1 MKNDSPLFDGIRVKP
16 DKDRRLRVQ
25 CPVCEWPKCKAPG
38 THRAPKG
45 RMREKEY
52 WQFCLDHVRA
62 YNASWNYYAGM
73 SSADIEAAI
82 RHDTVWQRPT
92 WPLGWRLKMRDPL
105 NIIDGDDPD
114 GHGGH
119 PRQREMTIE
128 EKALAVF
135 ELDPP
140 FTLVELKKRYKLLVK
155 RHHPDAN
162 GGDKDS
168 EERLKVINQAFAL
181 LKAKYFA

>member
-1 MKNDSPLFDGIRVKP
+1 
-16 DKDRRLRVQ
+16 
-25 CPVCEWPKCKAPG
+25 
-38 THRAPKG
+38 
-45 RMREKEY
+45 
-52 WQFCLDHVRA
+52 
-62 YNASWNYYAGM
+62 
-73 SSADIEAAI
+73 
-82 RHDTVWQRPT
+82 
-92 WPLGWRLKMRDPL
+92 
-105 NIIDGDDPD
+105 
-114 GHGGH
+114 
-119 PRQREMTIE
+119 MTIE

-162 GGDKDS
+162 GGDKES

>member
-1 MKNDSPLFDGIRVKP
+1 MARPRASFVDPSEPARPHVRYCDHEGCVNEGEF
-16 DKDRRLRVQ
+16 
-25 CPVCEWPKCKAPG
+25 
-38 THRAPKG
+38 RAPRSRDKLNL
-45 RMREKEY
+45 Y
-52 WQFCLDHVRA
+52 WWFCLEHVRA
-62 YNASWNYYAGM
+62 YNAAWNYYEGM
-73 SSADIEAAI
+73 SESEIEADL
-82 RHDTVWQRPT
+82 RKDTVWQRPT

-105 NIIDGDDPD
+105 NIIDGDDAD

-119 PRQREMTIE
+119 PHQREMTIE

-168 EERLKVINQAFAL
+168 EERLKVINQAFAFV
-181 LKAKYFA
+181 KAKYFA